1 MYMLMAHLLGTG
13 KDKRRNEMT
22 NNEILINIQ
31 VIDEIKNSKLPI
43 SVMWQITKNL
53 RTFSDLVKLY
63 NEERVNIIKR
73 YAKKDENG
81 EVIEE
86 NGETVFP
93 DENARI
99 KCISEISELM
109 EQDNKEIQIAKVTL
123 DDLKACDSEQFTPLS
138 IEQIYALSF
147 MIEE

>member
-1 MYMLMAHLLGTG
+1 
-13 KDKRRNEMT
+13 MT

-93 DENARI
+93 DENTRI
-99 KCISEISELM
+99 KCISEINELM
-109 EQDNKEIQIAKVTL
+109 AQDNKEIQVAKVKL
-123 DDLKACDSEQFTPLS
+123 D
-138 IEQIYALSF
+138 
-147 MIEE
+147 

>member
-1 MYMLMAHLLGTG
+1 
-13 KDKRRNEMT
+13 MT
-22 NNEILINIQ
+22 NNEMLINIQ
-31 VIDEIKNSKLPI
+31 VIDEIKKYKLPI

-53 RTFSDLVKLY
+53 HAFSDLAKLY

-73 YAKKDENG
+73 YAKKYENG

-86 NGETVFP
+86 NGEIVFP
-93 DENARI
+93 DENTRI
-99 KCISEISELM
+99 KCISEINELM
-109 EQDNKEIQIAKVTL
+109 AQDNKEIQIAKVKL
-123 DDLKACDSEQFTPLS
+123 DDLKACDSEQFTALS

>member
-1 MYMLMAHLLGTG
+1 
-13 KDKRRNEMT
+13 MT

-31 VIDEIKNSKLPI
+31 VIDEIKNYKLPI

-73 YAKKDENG
+73 YAKKGENG

-93 DENARI
+93 DENTRI
-99 KCISEISELM
+99 KCISEINELM
-109 EQDNKEIQIAKVTL
+109 AQDNKEIQVAKVKL
-123 DDLKACDSEQFTPLS
+123 D
-138 IEQIYALSF
+138 
-147 MIEE
+147 

>member
-1 MYMLMAHLLGTG
+1 
-13 KDKRRNEMT
+13 MT
-22 NNEILINIQ
+22 NNEMLINIQ
-31 VIDEIKNSKLPI
+31 VIDEIKNYKLPI

-93 DENARI
+93 DENTRI
-99 KCISEISELM
+99 KRISEINELM
-109 EQDNKEIQIAKVTL
+109 AQDNKEIQVAKVKL
-123 DDLKACDSEQFTPLS
+123 DDLKACDSEQFTSLS

>member
-1 MYMLMAHLLGTG
+1 
-13 KDKRRNEMT
+13 MT
-22 NNEILINIQ
+22 NNEMLINIQ
-31 VIDEIKNSKLPI
+31 VIDEIKNYKLPI

-93 DENARI
+93 DENTRI
-99 KCISEISELM
+99 KCISEINELM
-109 EQDNKEIQIAKVTL
+109 AQDNKEIQVAKVKL
-123 DDLKACDSEQFTPLS
+123 D
-138 IEQIYALSF
+138 
-147 MIEE
+147 

>member
-1 MYMLMAHLLGTG
+1 
-13 KDKRRNEMT
+13 MT

-31 VIDEIKNSKLPI
+31 VIDEIKNYKLPI

-53 RTFSDLVKLY
+53 HTFSDLVKLY

-93 DENARI
+93 DENTRI

-109 EQDNKEIQIAKVTL
+109 AQDNKEIQIAKVKL
-123 DDLKACDSEQFTPLS
+123 D
-138 IEQIYALSF
+138 
-147 MIEE
+147 

>member
-1 MYMLMAHLLGTG
+1 
-13 KDKRRNEMT
+13 MT

>member
-1 MYMLMAHLLGTG
+1 
-13 KDKRRNEMT
+13 MT

-109 EQDNKEIQIAKVTL
+109 EQDNKEIQIAKVKL
-123 DDLKACDSEQFTPLS
+123 DDLKACDSEQFTSLS

>member
-1 MYMLMAHLLGTG
+1 
-13 KDKRRNEMT
+13 MT
-22 NNEILINIQ
+22 NNEMLINIQ
-31 VIDEIKNSKLPI
+31 VIDEIKNYKLPI

-93 DENARI
+93 DENTRI
-99 KCISEISELM
+99 KRISEINELM
-109 EQDNKEIQIAKVTL
+109 AQDNTEIQVAKVKL
-123 DDLKACDSEQFTPLS
+123 DDLKACDSEQFTSLS

>member
-1 MYMLMAHLLGTG
+1 
-13 KDKRRNEMT
+13 MT
-22 NNEILINIQ
+22 NNEMLINIQ

-93 DENARI
+93 DENTRI
-99 KCISEISELM
+99 KCISEINELM
-109 EQDNKEIQIAKVTL
+109 AQDNKEIQVAKVKL
-123 DDLKACDSEQFTPLS
+123 D
-138 IEQIYALSF
+138 
-147 MIEE
+147 

>member
-1 MYMLMAHLLGTG
+1 
-13 KDKRRNEMT
+13 MT
-22 NNEILINIQ
+22 NNEMLINIQ
-31 VIDEIKNSKLPI
+31 VIDEIKNYKLPI
-43 SVMWQITKNL
+43 IVMWQITKNL
-53 RTFSDLVKLY
+53 HTFSDLVKLY

-99 KCISEISELM
+99 KCISEINELM
-109 EQDNKEIQIAKVTL
+109 AQDNKEIQIAKVKL
-123 DDLKACDSEQFTPLS
+123 DDLKACDSEQFTSLS

>member
-1 MYMLMAHLLGTG
+1 
-13 KDKRRNEMT
+13 MT

-31 VIDEIKNSKLPI
+31 VIDEIKKYKLPI

-53 RTFSDLVKLY
+53 HTFSDLVKLY

-93 DENARI
+93 DENTRI
-99 KCISEISELM
+99 KCISEINELM
-109 EQDNKEIQIAKVTL
+109 AQDNKEIQVAKVKL
-123 DDLKACDSEQFTPLS
+123 DDLKACDSEQFTSLS

>member
-1 MYMLMAHLLGTG
+1 
-13 KDKRRNEMT
+13 MT
-22 NNEILINIQ
+22 NNEMLINIQ
-31 VIDEIKNSKLPI
+31 VIDEIKDYKLPI

-53 RTFSDLVKLY
+53 HTFSDLVKLY

-86 NGETVFP
+86 NGETVFS
-93 DENARI
+93 DENIRI
-99 KCISEISELM
+99 KCISEINELM
-109 EQDNKEIQIAKVTL
+109 AQDNKEIQVAKVKL
-123 DDLKACDSEQFTPLS
+123 DDLKACDSEQFTSLS

>member
-1 MYMLMAHLLGTG
+1 MNKY
-13 KDKRRNEMT
+13 
-22 NNEILINIQ
+22 NEILINIQ
-31 VIDEIKNSKLPI
+31 VIDEIKNYKLPI

-93 DENARI
+93 DENTRI
-99 KCISEISELM
+99 KCISEINELM
-109 EQDNKEIQIAKVTL
+109 AQDNKEIQVAKVKL
-123 DDLKACDSEQFTPLS
+123 D
-138 IEQIYALSF
+138 
-147 MIEE
+147 

>member
-1 MYMLMAHLLGTG
+1 
-13 KDKRRNEMT
+13 MT

-31 VIDEIKNSKLPI
+31 VIDEIKNYKLPI

-53 RTFSDLVKLY
+53 HTFSDLVKLY

-93 DENARI
+93 DENIRI
-99 KCISEISELM
+99 KCISEINELM
-109 EQDNKEIQIAKVTL
+109 AQDNKEIQVAKVKL
-123 DDLKACDSEQFTPLS
+123 DDLKACDSEQFTSLS

>member
-1 MYMLMAHLLGTG
+1 
-13 KDKRRNEMT
+13 MT
-22 NNEILINIQ
+22 NNEMLINIQ
-31 VIDEIKNSKLPI
+31 VIDEIKNYKLPI

-53 RTFSDLVKLY
+53 HTFSDLVKLY

-99 KCISEISELM
+99 KYISEINELM
-109 EQDNKEIQIAKVTL
+109 AQDNKEIQIAKVKL
-123 DDLKACDSEQFTPLS
+123 DDLKACDSEQFTSLS

>member
-1 MYMLMAHLLGTG
+1 
-13 KDKRRNEMT
+13 MT
-22 NNEILINIQ
+22 NNEMLINIQ
-31 VIDEIKNSKLPI
+31 VIDEIKNYKLPI

-86 NGETVFP
+86 
-93 DENARI
+93 
-99 KCISEISELM
+99 
-109 EQDNKEIQIAKVTL
+109 IQIAKVTL
-123 DDLKACDSEQFTPLS
+123 DDLKACDSEQFTSLS

>member
-1 MYMLMAHLLGTG
+1 
-13 KDKRRNEMT
+13 MT

-93 DENARI
+93 DENTRI
-99 KCISEISELM
+99 KCISEINELM
-109 EQDNKEIQIAKVTL
+109 AQDNKEIQIAKVTL
-123 DDLKACDSEQFTPLS
+123 D
-138 IEQIYALSF
+138 
-147 MIEE
+147 

>member
-1 MYMLMAHLLGTG
+1 
-13 KDKRRNEMT
+13 MT
-22 NNEILINIQ
+22 NNEMLINIQ

-63 NEERVNIIKR
+63 NEERVNISKR

-93 DENARI
+93 DENTRI

-123 DDLKACDSEQFTPLS
+123 D
-138 IEQIYALSF
+138 
-147 MIEE
+147 

>member
-1 MYMLMAHLLGTG
+1 
-13 KDKRRNEMT
+13 MT

-31 VIDEIKNSKLPI
+31 VIDEIKNYKLPI

-53 RTFSDLVKLY
+53 HTFSDLVKLY

-93 DENARI
+93 DEHTRI
-99 KCISEISELM
+99 KCISEINELM
-109 EQDNKEIQIAKVTL
+109 AQDNKEIQIAKVKL
-123 DDLKACDSEQFTPLS
+123 DDLKACDSEQFTSLS

>member
-1 MYMLMAHLLGTG
+1 
-13 KDKRRNEMT
+13 
-22 NNEILINIQ
+22 
-31 VIDEIKNSKLPI
+31 
-43 SVMWQITKNL
+43 MWQITKNL

-93 DENARI
+93 DKNTRI
-99 KCISEISELM
+99 KCISEINELM
-109 EQDNKEIQIAKVTL
+109 AQDNKEIQVAKVKL
-123 DDLKACDSEQFTPLS
+123 DDLKACDSEQFTSLS

-147 MIEE
+147 MVEE

>member
-1 MYMLMAHLLGTG
+1 
-13 KDKRRNEMT
+13 MT
-22 NNEILINIQ
+22 NNEMLINIQ
-31 VIDEIKNSKLPI
+31 VIDEIKKYKLPI

-53 RTFSDLVKLY
+53 HTFSDLVKLY

-93 DENARI
+93 DENIRI
-99 KCISEISELM
+99 KCISEINELM
-109 EQDNKEIQIAKVTL
+109 AQDNKEIQVAKVKL
-123 DDLKACDSEQFTPLS
+123 DDLKACDSEQFTSLS

-147 MIEE
+147 MVEE

>member
-1 MYMLMAHLLGTG
+1 
-13 KDKRRNEMT
+13 MT

-53 RTFSDLVKLY
+53 RTFSDLIKLY

>member
-1 MYMLMAHLLGTG
+1 
-13 KDKRRNEMT
+13 MT

-53 RTFSDLVKLY
+53 HAFSDLIKLY

-93 DENARI
+93 DENTRI

-109 EQDNKEIQIAKVTL
+109 AQDNKEIQIAKVTL
-123 DDLKACDSEQFTPLS
+123 D
-138 IEQIYALSF
+138 
-147 MIEE
+147 